1 MRIQKQ
7 GVSLG
12 AGCNLMLRGR
22 QAALAAL
29 GFAIPLLAGSAGS
42 GAAAEESDPTVFYRT
57 DDLLLRWHLQAG
69 VNGVMERET
78 FWNLAATTAPGSGYD
93 PDKNWLEA
101 YIKPGVSLEY
111 ELDDIAT
118 LYGKLSAV
126 SSYTAGIDPFDEGD
140 TGATTLEEAHVGI
153 RGTGASGLSYD
164 MSLGPRE
171 LRLGTGMIISNGA
184 SSGFERGALKLG
196 PRKAWE
202 MAAIGKLSGGGVTGT
217 AFYLDPNELPSSD
230 GKNELAGFDLRYD
243 DPQGGY
249 LGGTF
254 VSVLES
260 DTPYPKAAPGGIG
273 PPSVIPGARDGT
285 NTLSLYG
292 RTNPI
297 DGPQGN
303 LAFTGDLAYQRN
315 EDMNLRAWA
324 GRVQA
329 IYTFADMPW
338 TPSLTVGYQ
347 SFSGDDPN
355 TSALERYDP
364 LYYEGSPSAW
374 ATGSKSASTFI
385 NSNVNALSVA
395 LRVQPTAQDTFTL
408 RYSHIRANELRSPIQ
423 FGQASRVD
431 ISGNV
436 VAGVTDAHLADD
448 IFLEYSR
455 VINRNTF
462 LSAGVAVSFPGKGI
476 NDVVGGNAPIWTGGY
491 VNVVINY

>member
-1 MRIQKQ
+1 MRIRMQ

-202 MAAIGKLSGGGVTGT
+202 MAAIGKLSGGG
-217 AFYLDPNELPSSD
+217 LP
-230 GKNELAGFDLRYD
+230 
-243 DPQGGY
+243 
-249 LGGTF
+249 
-254 VSVLES
+254 
-260 DTPYPKAAPGGIG
+260 
-273 PPSVIPGARDGT
+273 
-285 NTLSLYG
+285 
-292 RTNPI
+292 
-297 DGPQGN
+297 
-303 LAFTGDLAYQRN
+303 
-315 EDMNLRAWA
+315 M
-324 GRVQA
+324 
-329 IYTFADMPW
+329 
-338 TPSLTVGYQ
+338 
-347 SFSGDDPN
+347 
-355 TSALERYDP
+355 
-364 LYYEGSPSAW
+364 
-374 ATGSKSASTFI
+374 
-385 NSNVNALSVA
+385 
-395 LRVQPTAQDTFTL
+395 
-408 RYSHIRANELRSPIQ
+408 
-423 FGQASRVD
+423 
-431 ISGNV
+431 
-436 VAGVTDAHLADD
+436 
-448 IFLEYSR
+448 
-455 VINRNTF
+455 
-462 LSAGVAVSFPGKGI
+462 
-476 NDVVGGNAPIWTGGY
+476 
-491 VNVVINY
+491 